1 MQPLD
6 FEITN
11 DLTVSANH
19 IDQQHRKHS
28 AGGATEKVEL
38 LNLKPNNLPCEAVT
52 DPTELP
58 LQRESMAGFDVSK
71 LFQSSGTVSLA
82 AALYATVF
90 ATVSAI
96 YLL

>member
-6 FEITN
+6 FDISN
-11 DLTVSANH
+11 DLSISANH
-19 IDQQHRKHS
+19 IDQQHRKHPQ
-28 AGGATEKVEL
+28 GAIEKVEL

-58 LQRESMAGFDVSK
+58 LQRESVAGFEISK
-71 LFQSSGTVSLA
+71 LFQSSGTVSLTA
-82 AALYATVF
+82 AFYATVF
-90 ATVSAI
+90 VTVSAI